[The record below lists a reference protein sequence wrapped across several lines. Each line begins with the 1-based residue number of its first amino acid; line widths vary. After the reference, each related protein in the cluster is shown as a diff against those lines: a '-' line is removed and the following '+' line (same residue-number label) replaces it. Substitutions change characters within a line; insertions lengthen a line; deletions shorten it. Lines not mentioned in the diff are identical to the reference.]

1 MSLVDATTGEIVSD
15 RSLEECEE
23 VIARYERTFYEAGQ
37 ALAEINHGRLYREH
51 YDSFEDYCRERWG
64 YERAHAYRLMN
75 SAKIVEVSPIGDIPN
90 ESQARELMPL
100 KDDPDAVGVALAN
113 ATVAAASRGAKRTAA
128 DVREA
133 VAAILA
139 DEQTEADREGVF
151 ETPEPP
157 APEAPE
163 NRTSEPSV
171 APKLCADCGAELDSY
186 VGPGPQHGWF
196 CPECEE
202 PPTEPLTGPRGVV
215 PPSGEVSTSDVAQFA
230 PVDWS
235 KERAVKRSPQGEDF
249 AAWMDRR
256 SIKGRVVSEVAAK
269 YAAMCPPELAEAA
282 AAHARAQASAWNHFA
297 EVVTNKPTLGVVK

>member
-1 MSLVDATTGEIVSD
+1 MSLADTTTGEIVA
-15 RSLEECEE
+15 RSLEENEAIIERGLTTFVE
-23 VIARYERTFYEAGQ
+23 VGM
-37 ALAEINHGRLYREH
+37 ALAEIRDNRLYKGTH
-51 YDSFEDYCRERWG
+51 SSFEDYCRDRWG
-64 YERAHAYRLMN
+64 FNRQRASQIITASEVSRILDTSTESASHAEALAPLRDDQDAMAAAYQAAQAKAAADDARLT
-75 SAKIVEVSPIGDIPN
+75 AARITVEVN
-90 ESQARELMPL
+90 
-100 KDDPDAVGVALAN
+100 K
-113 ATVAAASRGAKRTAA
+113 
-128 DVREA
+128 
-133 VAAILA
+133 ILA
-139 DEQTEADREGVF
+139 DEQAEADAEGVF
-151 ETPEPP
+151 ETPEPALS